1 MEKKTTSTKRNQNPS
16 EVRVMSNADLFDQE
30 TLDDRVDKLVEN
42 RNEIVIHNIAYI
54 LQKNNIAQAHMCNV
68 DLEGTPQPPQL
79 AAYKQRG
86 RDIPFRTVA
95 RIAVAYGVTPEQ
107 MYGQL
112 LDQTGGKGHAIDK
125 PAPRPYDEYMKYVG
139 TYHMA
144 YFGTDARLGS
154 NKRTTARALSY
165 GVLSVY
171 PGNAVDGVPTL
182 RVVAFTNCTEEERD
196 KLIRTTRN
204 AEDQKNY
211 RGVQTCYENVAT
223 NRREGHQETPRMKC
237 LYEGELTLTDRVAE
251 ITLHQVKGSDTVHI
265 ELHNRAA
272 NSSEGSRYCGGLAT
286 MMSTSR
292 GEEHMP
298 CVQAVILSKR
308 GFDNTAKEELANM
321 LFMEPPTIDLKEE
334 TKAIIAYMKALF
346 PNEDTDNPLSQL
358 ADADKAC
365 ALESYIKR
373 KLTEVIKRNVLGYY
387 KVSTTMDSDAYKV
400 FCR

>member
-1 MEKKTTSTKRNQNPS
+1 MEKGNKKRNQNPS
-16 EVRVMSNADLFDQE
+16 EVRVMSNADLFDVAS
-30 TLDDRVDKLVEN
+30 LDKRVDKIVEN

-79 AAYKQRG
+79 AAYKQPG

-95 RIAVAYGVTPEQ
+95 RIAVAYGYTPEQ

-112 LDQTGGKGHAIDK
+112 LDQTGGRNPVTDK
-125 PAPRPYDEYMKYVG
+125 PAPRPYDEYKKYLG

-144 YFGTDARLGS
+144 YFGTDAKLGG

-165 GVLSVY
+165 GVLSIY
-171 PGNAVDGVPTL
+171 LGSAVDGVPTL
-182 RVVAFTNCTEEERD
+182 HAVAFTNCTEAERD
-196 KLIRTTRN
+196 KIIRTTRN
-204 AEDQKNY
+204 AEAQGGG
-211 RGVQTCYENVAT
+211 RGVRTCYENVAT
-223 NRREGHQETPRMKC
+223 VRKEGSHEMPRMKC
-237 LYEGELTLTDRVAE
+237 LYEGELTLTERIAG
-251 ITLHQVKGSDTVHI
+251 ITLRQIKGSDTVHI
-265 ELHNRAA
+265 DLHNRAA
-272 NSSEGSRYCGGLAT
+272 NSSEGSEYRGGLAT

-308 GFDNTAKEELANM
+308 GFDSVAKEELANL
-321 LFMEPPTIDLKEE
+321 LFLEPPKINLKEE
-334 TKAIIAYMKALF
+334 TKAIVAYMKALF

-358 ADADKAC
+358 ADADKAYI
-365 ALESYIKR
+365 LESYIEK

-387 KVSTTMDSDAYKV
+387 KVSTAMDSDAYKAV
-400 FCR
+400 CR